1 MNNNFWN
8 ADDFNLFQIEGLH
21 KRMTALQ
28 TLVQPKFNQL
38 GIAFSAH
45 LSAHGTDEFFYHVA
59 KHARR
64 TVNPP
69 TDSWVAFAPSNRGY
83 KALPHFQIGL
93 WQTHLFIIV
102 AVIYENPDKKGIA
115 ERLESNLQTVT
126 ALPPS
131 YIVSG
136 DHMKPE
142 AHNLHAMEKA
152 DLAKLLE
159 RLKTVK
165 KAEFL
170 IGRHLSSEEATRMT
184 EKEFLAF
191 TEETIDQL
199 LPIYDIII
207 GRMNKNAVV

>member
-1 MNNNFWN
+1 MKNNFWS
-8 ADDFNLFQIEGLH
+8 AEDFDLFQIEGLH
-21 KRMTALQ
+21 NRMTALQ

-38 GIAFSAH
+38 GINFSAH

-93 WQTHLFIIV
+93 WHTHLFIII
-102 AVIYENPDKKGIA
+102 AIIYENPDKKGIA
-115 ERLESNLQTVT
+115 ERLEKNLDKIT

-142 AHNLHAMEKA
+142 AYDLDNMEET
-152 DLAKLLE
+152 DLVKLLD
-159 RLKTVK
+159 RMKTVK

-170 IGRHLSSEEATRMT
+170 VGRHLSSEDAAQMSEN
-184 EKEFLAF
+184 EFLTF

-207 GRMNKNAVV
+207 GRN

>member
-1 MNNNFWN
+1 MKNNFWN
-8 ADDFNLFQIEGLH
+8 TEDFDLFEIEGLH
-21 KRMTALQ
+21 KRMIALQ
-28 TLVQPKFNQL
+28 TRVQPKFNQL

-93 WQTHLFIIV
+93 WNTHLFIII

-115 ERLESNLQTVT
+115 ERIEQHLKTIT

-142 AHNLHAMEKA
+142 AHDLHTMEKA
-152 DLAKLLE
+152 DLVKLLE

-170 IGRHLSSEEATRMT
+170 VGRHLSNEEATRMT
-184 EKEFLAF
+184 ETEFLSY

-199 LPIYDIII
+199 LPVYDIII
-207 GRMNKNAVV
+207 GRNGKSAT